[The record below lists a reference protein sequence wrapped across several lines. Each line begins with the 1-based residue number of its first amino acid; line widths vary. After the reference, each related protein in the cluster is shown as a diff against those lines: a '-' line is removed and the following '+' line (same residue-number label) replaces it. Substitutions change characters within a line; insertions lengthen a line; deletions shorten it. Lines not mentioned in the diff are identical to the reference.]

1 MKRLFDI
8 ILCLVILPLLL
19 PVMLVVGLAVWL
31 DSGRPIFFLQQRVG
45 REGRIFRIIKFR
57 TMIPQ
62 ADKKGPLLAVPG
74 DPRVTRIGRFLR
86 RWSLDELPQVFNV
99 LRGDMSL
106 VGPRPEL
113 PPLVAGYTP
122 WQRQVLQVRPG
133 ITGFSQ
139 VHGRDDLPMDKKLRL
154 DIYYIRHRSFCLDL
168 WILWRTLFE
177 VVGGRGAF

>member
-8 ILCLVILPLLL
+8 IICFVILLFLWPL
-19 PVMLVVGLAVWL
+19 MLIIGLSVWL
-31 DSGRPIFFLQQRVG
+31 DSGWPIFFLQERVG
-45 REGRIFRIIKFR
+45 RGGGIFRIIKFR
-57 TMIPQ
+57 TMVPG

-74 DPRVTRIGRFLR
+74 DPRVTRVGRFLR

-99 LRGDMSL
+99 LGGSMSL

-113 PPLVAGYTP
+113 PQLVADYSP
-122 WQRQVLQVRPG
+122 WQRQVLSVAPG

-139 VHGRDDLPMDKKLRL
+139 IHGRDELPMDKKLRL
-154 DIYYIRHRSFCLDL
+154 DVYYIRHRSFCLDL

-177 VVGGRGAF
+177 VVSGRGAF